1 MWTSEKLLYTINGNV
16 GLRAISKI
24 YAVLDSAI
32 FVSDGET
39 RQIQF
44 VILGEVET
52 ERNVQFM
59 TGL

>member
-1 MWTSEKLLYTINGNV
+1 MGFNSGFK
-16 GLRAISKI
+16 GLRGISKI
-24 YAVLDSAI
+24 YAVLDSAS

-39 RQIQF
+39 KQIQF
-44 VILGEVET
+44 VMFGEVGT